1 MLAMLALVA
10 HLAGWLL
17 IVLAG
22 AGTLYML
29 LAAYTVARFFAVHAP
44 ADASAAAVTLLKPLH
59 GDEPRLKDNLASFLD
74 QRHDGP
80 VQLLC
85 GIGSEDDTAR
95 RAVEALRAERPDA
108 RIDLTVAGDIP
119 GANRKIAN
127 LVGMI
132 PAAAHDLLV
141 LSDSDMATAPDY
153 LTRIV
158 AALDAPGTGAVT
170 CLYRGRGDAGFWS
183 RMGAAGISWQ
193 FLPGAVFGV
202 ARGLAKPCM
211 GSTIALRRETLA
223 AIGGFATFRDTL
235 ADDYAVG
242 AAVRALG
249 LAVTVPPMLVTH
261 GSTERSFAELWRHE
275 LRWSVTVRGV
285 APAEHAASIIA
296 LPLPL
301 ALLGFLLAGLPMLG
315 LIVLLL
321 ALAARLL
328 TIAAVDRAAGE
339 SSANPLWLPL
349 RDLLSLAVHLASFFS
364 RSVDWR
370 GAQLTL
376 KSDGRIQAAKE
387 TSP

>member
-1 MLAMLALVA
+1 MLAALALA
-10 HLAGWLL
+10 LHLAGWLL

-29 LAAYTVARFFAVHAP
+29 LAAYTVVRFFAVQ
-44 ADASAAAVTLLKPLH
+44 ASVDPTTEAVTLLKPLH

-85 GIGSEDDTAR
+85 GIGSENDTAR

-127 LVGMI
+127 LIGMM

-141 LSDSDMATAPDY
+141 LSDSDMAAAPDY
-153 LTRIV
+153 LARIV
-158 AALDAPGTGAVT
+158 AVLDAPGTGAVT

-183 RMGAAGISWQ
+183 RLGAAGISWQ

-202 ARGLAKPCM
+202 AHGLAKPCM

-223 AIGGFATFRDTL
+223 AIGGFAAFRDTL

-249 LAVTVPPMLVTH
+249 LAVAVPPMLVTH

-301 ALLGFLLAGLPMLG
+301 ALLGFLLAGLPMVG

-328 TIAAVDRAAGE
+328 AIAAVDRAAGE
-339 SSANPLWLPL
+339 PSANPLWLPL
-349 RDLLSLAVHLASFFS
+349 RDLLSLAVHLASFLS